1 MVSIFKNIYS
11 ALKTGKTLDYIN
23 QENEIQ
29 EEKKRK
35 ESDKKKKQTE
45 EFKITAKQL
54 LDEKVATVKKYLEKG
69 DYQSVN
75 KYLRI
80 LSNYYTYNTAF
91 DTLNSDNNK
100 WGKVINGKL
109 CTIIDKRFSHELV
122 KNYVFNV
129 HQDDF
134 VHYYSNYT
142 NLSIEK
148 PTFRLHEHPILLFPW
163 NKGRI
168 VENIENINHH
178 SSPLTRNRNLD
189 NYYFYPMGLIECYGG
204 NHSQFSALLENSD
217 KHISEITQIVDVTS
231 LYDEVYFDGQEFK
244 RKSDNK
250 WLYKAKNDFERLYGV
265 YFEIGR
271 VLKDYPDYFPN
282 SILDIV

>member
-29 EEKKRK
+29 EEKRRK
-35 ESDKKKKQTE
+35 EYNKKKKQTE

-54 LDEKVATVKKYLEKG
+54 LDEKVATVKNYLEKG

-80 LSNYYTYNTAF
+80 LSSYYTFNTAF
-91 DTLNSDNNK
+91 DTLNSDDNK
-100 WGKVINGKL
+100 WGKVIIGEL
-109 CTIIDKRFSHELV
+109 RIIVNEKFSRERV
-122 KNYVFNV
+122 KNYVFNM
-129 HQDDF
+129 HQEEF
-134 VHYYSNYT
+134 AYYSSNYT
-142 NLSIEK
+142 NLFREK
-148 PTFRLHEHPILLFPW
+148 PTFNLHEHPIILFPW
-163 NKGRI
+163 DKGRI
-168 VENIENINHH
+168 VENLENINHY
-178 SSPLTRNRNLD
+178 SCLLTRNRNLE
-189 NYYFYPMGLIECYGG
+189 NCYFYPMGLIECYGG

-217 KHISEITQIVDVTS
+217 KHVSEITQIVDVTS

-265 YFEIGR
+265 YFEIGW